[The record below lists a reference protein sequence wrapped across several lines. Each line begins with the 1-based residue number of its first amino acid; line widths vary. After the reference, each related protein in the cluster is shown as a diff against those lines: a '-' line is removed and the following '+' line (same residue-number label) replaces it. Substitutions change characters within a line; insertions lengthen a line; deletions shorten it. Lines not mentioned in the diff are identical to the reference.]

1 MKGTKG
7 ANKSPDLTS
16 SVRGSQKLV
25 AETDA
30 SSMSLPVMHL
40 SNGDLEEFLIRMRSA
55 DMQQSIKEIIS
66 DVQITEEPE
75 VMIAADN

>member
-1 MKGTKG
+1 
-7 ANKSPDLTS
+7 
-16 SVRGSQKLV
+16 
-25 AETDA
+25 
-30 SSMSLPVMHL
+30 MHL